1 MKVDI
6 AYNEKKKGIELIF
19 SEKLSVEQT
28 EYLETIGFKQAF
40 HNPLKWYVSKHPSYK
55 QFAEDLKI
63 ALKKEAPIESVRL
76 TPSYEPTIANIDR
89 SNFSLVTIYYQNED
103 DVIAKEFVVF
113 DPYKNVAKQIAHQFA
128 GNEYKEAFKQLEV
141 FPRNYKRKARTLF
154 KAGQYIASPKSES
167 KLNPKESNKPKEN
180 LVWVVFDSKG
190 EIDSLQL
197 TRDKAKEYIN
207 RRPAYCKNLMYFES
221 MSTLQ
226 ANELLENKKVG
237 TLSKF
242 DIDFRMELISEELNQ
257 ISRVLKRHN
266 LFEPNGQIN
275 QNHLEEIAKMDHNLF
290 QDLLRKS
297 EEWEQRI
304 SEWQNLGRIKYSV
317 HLDSFSDVKNEEHIS
332 TNTPANLLVDET
344 IKDSNNPVSNTKDWE
359 LTPLEYQQ
367 MRAMEKTGDAMI
379 LDAHD
384 RHEHEKIVAR
394 ALSEGKEV
402 PTSVLDHYPWLIP
415 APLIVKTEQEDKY
428 AYIDLVV
435 ANLHEMYAEGKR
447 PTKGQIEKLAKELN
461 VPNMGMMW
469 EAAELSWLIWYK
481 QIYQNGYS
489 FNERLKS
496 MVHFWDN
503 LQPTFAYSDSSK
515 ELYKQYSTSC
525 PISAIVAQYTCMDSA
540 ESIFEPSAGNGL
552 LIIGAKTSKTHVNE
566 IDQTRLA
573 SLRFQGFEKI
583 TSLNASQPFPDEMTK
598 NYDVVVTN
606 PPFSTWDDEKFDK
619 ELIIRKYFN
628 NHVGLAK
635 HIRMEHMMAGL
646 ALNCLKDTGKAAIII
661 MGHIYFGHDGFVAK
675 YRPFF
680 NWLFRHYLVD
690 DVINL
695 NSYKLYNKQGAV
707 EKTMLIL
714 VGGRKNEPVGVAPTK
729 REKPQF
735 EEVVDS
741 FNSLWK
747 RVEPHVDCEIDNVIK
762 QLEIE
767 IAI

>member
-19 SEKLSVEQT
+19 SEKLSAEQT

-40 HNPLKWYVSKHPSYK
+40 HTPLKWYVSKHPSYK

-63 ALKKEAPIESVRL
+63 ALKKGAPIESVLL
-76 TPSYEPTIANIDR
+76 TPSYEPSIANIDK
-89 SNFSLVTIYYQNED
+89 SKFSLVTIYYQID
-103 DVIAKEFVVF
+103 DEVIAKEFVVF

-332 TNTPANLLVDET
+332 TNTPANLLVDE
-344 IKDSNNPVSNTKDWE
+344 IVKDSSNPVSNTKDWD

-415 APLIVKTEQEDKY
+415 APLIVKKEQEDKY

-469 EAAELSWLIWYK
+469 EAAELSWLLWYK

-496 MVHFWDN
+496 MIHFWDN
-503 LQPTFAYSDSSK
+503 LQPTYAYSDSSK
-515 ELYKQYSTSC
+515 ELYKQYSTPC

-540 ESIFEPSAGNGL
+540 ASIFESSAGNGL
-552 LIIGAKTSKTHVNE
+552 MLIGAKPSKTHVNE

-598 NYDVVVTN
+598 SYDVVVIN

-619 ELIIRKYFN
+619 ELVIRKYFN

-680 NWLFRHYLVD
+680 NWLFRHFYVD

-714 VGGRKNEPVGVAPTK
+714 IGGRKNEPVGVAPTK
-729 REKPQF
+729 RDKPQF
-735 EEVVDS
+735 EEVIDS
-741 FNSLWK
+741 FSSLWE
-747 RVEPHVDCEIDNVIK
+747 RVEPFVDCEIDNVIK

-767 IAI
+767 VAI

>member
-1 MKVDI
+1 MKVDL

-19 SEKLSVEQT
+19 SEKLSAEQT

-40 HNPLKWYVSKHPSYK
+40 HTPLKWYVSKHPSYK

-63 ALKKEAPIESVRL
+63 ALKKGAPIESVLL
-76 TPSYEPTIANIDR
+76 TPSYKPSIANIDK
-89 SNFSLVTIYYQNED
+89 SKFSLVTIYYQID
-103 DVIAKEFVVF
+103 DEVIAKEFVVF

-154 KAGQYIASPKSES
+154 KAGQYIASPKSDS

-207 RRPAYCKNLMYFES
+207 RRPAYCKNLMYFETMS
-221 MSTLQ
+221 MLQ

-332 TNTPANLLVDET
+332 TNTPANLMVDET
-344 IKDSNNPVSNTKDWE
+344 VKDSNNPVSNTKDWE

-384 RHEHEKIVAR
+384 RHEHEKIVEQ
-394 ALSEGKEV
+394 ALSEEKEV

-415 APLIVKTEQEDKY
+415 EPLIVKTQQEDKY

-435 ANLHEMYAEGKR
+435 ANLHEMYADGKR
-447 PTKGQIEKLAKELN
+447 PTKGQIEKLAKELY

-735 EEVVDS
+735 EEVADS
-741 FNSLWK
+741 FNGLWE
-747 RVEPHVDCEIDNVIK
+747 RVEPHVDCEIDYVIK